1 MHPSF
6 FMLYYIVIKI
16 DEPASKTNQTKHI
29 ILKMKL
35 ISFTMNQ
42 REHHKQGQTKKEK
55 NINNKNSKINV
66 DVFCII
72 HVG

>member
-1 MHPSF
+1 
-6 FMLYYIVIKI
+6 
-16 DEPASKTNQTKHI
+16 
-29 ILKMKL
+29 
-35 ISFTMNQ
+35 MNQ

-55 NINNKNSKINV
+55 NINNKNSKKNV

>member
-1 MHPSF
+1 
-6 FMLYYIVIKI
+6 
-16 DEPASKTNQTKHI
+16 
-29 ILKMKL
+29 
-35 ISFTMNQ
+35 MNQ

-72 HVG
+72 HVGWISKFKINKNDFIDDKTILGDGYPG